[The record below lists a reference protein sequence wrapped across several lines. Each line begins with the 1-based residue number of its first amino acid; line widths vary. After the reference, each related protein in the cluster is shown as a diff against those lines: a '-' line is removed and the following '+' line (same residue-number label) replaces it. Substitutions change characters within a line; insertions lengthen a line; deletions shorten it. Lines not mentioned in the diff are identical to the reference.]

1 MKILHASPS
10 FYPTR
15 AYGGT
20 IRSSYGLCRGL
31 AELGCDVRVLTTDTD
46 GIGRNLDV
54 PNDRDVV
61 LDGMQVRYCHKLLRN
76 SVSLDLLR
84 VIREYIEWADA
95 VHLIAVYSFPTFPTL
110 SYCRRYRKPLVW
122 SPRGSLQRWEGST
135 RRAAKFLWEEAC
147 RSLVL
152 KDKFV
157 LHATSADEA
166 EQSSARFTGL
176 RTVVVSNG
184 VDVPGQ
190 IRRSEST
197 GELRITYLGRLHP
210 IKGIENLLDA
220 CKLLEGDSESWHLK
234 IAGPGESDYRKFL
247 AAKVAKLQ
255 PAGRIEFLGE
265 VAGEAKEDLFASSDL
280 LVAPSYVE
288 NFGMV
293 IAEALAH
300 EVPVI
305 AGKGTP
311 WQGLHANRCG
321 LWVENAP
328 EALAAAV
335 RKIRAMP
342 LREMGR
348 RGRSW
353 MEREF
358 SWQAVSRQMLA
369 VFQECAGVG
378 KDSHEVVPING

>member
-1 MKILHASPS
+1 M
-10 FYPTR
+10 
-15 AYGGT
+15 
-20 IRSSYGLCRGL
+20 
-31 AELGCDVRVLTTDTD
+31 
-46 GIGRNLDV
+46 
-54 PNDRDVV
+54 
-61 LDGMQVRYCHKLLRN
+61 
-76 SVSLDLLR
+76 
-84 VIREYIEWADA
+84 
-95 VHLIAVYSFPTFPTL
+95 
-110 SYCRRYRKPLVW
+110 
-122 SPRGSLQRWEGST
+122 
-135 RRAAKFLWEEAC
+135 
-147 RSLVL
+147 
-152 KDKFV
+152 

-166 EQSSARFTGL
+166 EQSSARFPGL
-176 RTVVVSNG
+176 RTVIVSNG

-234 IAGPGESDYRKFL
+234 IAGAGESDYRKFL

>member
-1 MKILHASPS
+1 MKILHVSPS